1 MNPTQS
7 TNLIALGHLV
17 KEYKRSTAS
26 VVTLAVV
33 ALLLFAFVA
42 FLIVAAIFSTAD
54 SISTR
59 QSAAIFGGI
68 LLLPAIFCLL
78 LLLKGRASLSLY
90 ENGFVYN
97 RRGKDSMTTWDDVEV
112 YAEGV
117 AGRIQKKN
125 GEQFDI
131 ARGLKGEDEFFEKI
145 QEQTLIRLAPRI
157 KAAIF
162 KGETVT
168 FKGLQ
173 PSENHLLK
181 SMNQR
186 LMGAFPGFTVDDKG
200 ITSLENGRRIAWK
213 DVTECGI
220 NQQNLG
226 RMPINLFYI
235 ADPDISLQTNIGLL
249 CNAHVLLDL
258 CSDMV
263 SLNQPGSTNPGEDE
277 R

>member
-7 TNLIALGHLV
+7 TNLIALGRLV
-17 KEYKRSTAS
+17 KEYKRSTAT

-68 LLLPAIFCLL
+68 LLLPVIFCLL

-90 ENGFVYN
+90 ENGLVYHRN
-97 RRGKDSMTTWDDVEV
+97 GKDNMTTWDDVEV

-131 ARGLKGEDEFFEKI
+131 GRGLKGEDEFFEKI
-145 QEQTLIRLAPRI
+145 QEQTLIRLGPRV
-157 KAAIF
+157 KAAISR
-162 KGETVT
+162 GETVT

-173 PSENHLLK
+173 PSENRFLK
-181 SMNQR
+181 SMNQK
-186 LMGAFPGFTVDDKG
+186 LMGTFAGFTVDANG
-200 ITSLENGRRIAWK
+200 ITALDNGRRIAWH
-213 DVTECGI
+213 DVTDCGI

-226 RMPINLFYI
+226 RMPINF
-235 ADPDISLQTNIGLL
+235 
-249 CNAHVLLDL
+249 
-258 CSDMV
+258 
-263 SLNQPGSTNPGEDE
+263 
-277 R
+277 

>member
-7 TNLIALGHLV
+7 TNLIALGRLV

-26 VVTLAVV
+26 VVTLVVV
-33 ALLLFAFVA
+33 ALLLFAFAA
-42 FLIVAAIFSTAD
+42 FLIVAAIFSTQD

-59 QSAAIFGGI
+59 HSAAILGGI
-68 LLLPAIFCLL
+68 FLLPVIVCLL
-78 LLLKGRASLSLY
+78 FLLKGRASLSLY
-90 ENGFVYN
+90 ENGIVYH
-97 RRGKDSMTTWDDVEV
+97 RKGKDSITTWDDVEV

-131 ARGLKGEDEFFEKI
+131 GRGLKDEDEFFEKI
-145 QEQTLIRLAPRI
+145 QEQTLIRLGPRV

-173 PSENHLLK
+173 PSENRFLK
-181 SMNQR
+181 SMNQKMMR
-186 LMGAFPGFTVDDKG
+186 AFLGFTVDTNG
-200 ITSLENGRRIAWK
+200 ITALDNGRRIAWK

-220 NQQNLG
+220 NQQHLG

-235 ADPDISLQTNIGLL
+235 ADRDISLQTNIGLL

-263 SLNQPGSTNPGEDE
+263 RLNQPGATSPGEDGY
-277 R
+277 

>member
-1 MNPTQS
+1 MNPIQS
-7 TNLIALGHLV
+7 TNLIALGRLV

-33 ALLLFAFVA
+33 ALLLFAFAA
-42 FLIVAAIFSTAD
+42 FLIVAAIFSTQD

-59 QSAAIFGGI
+59 HSAAILGGI
-68 LLLPAIFCLL
+68 LLLPVIFCLL
-78 LLLKGRASLSLY
+78 LLLKGRASLRLY
-90 ENGFVYN
+90 ENGLVYHRN
-97 RRGKDSMTTWDDVEV
+97 GKDSITTWDDIEV

-131 ARGLKGEDEFFEKI
+131 GRGLKGEDEFFEKI
-145 QEQTLIRLAPRI
+145 QEQTLIRLAPRV

-162 KGETVT
+162 KGETVV

-173 PSENHLLK
+173 PSENRFLK
-181 SMNQR
+181 GMNQK
-186 LMGAFPGFTVDDKG
+186 LIGAFPGFTVDANG
-200 ITSLENGRRIAWK
+200 ITALDNGRRIAWK

-235 ADPDISLQTNIGLL
+235 ADPDISL
-249 CNAHVLLDL
+249 
-258 CSDMV
+258 
-263 SLNQPGSTNPGEDE
+263 
-277 R
+277 

>member
-1 MNPTQS
+1 MNQTQS
-7 TNLIALGHLV
+7 TNLLALGRLV
-17 KEYKRSTAS
+17 KQYKRSTVS

-33 ALLLFAFVA
+33 ALLLFAFAA
-42 FLIVAAIFSTAD
+42 FLIVAAIFSTQD

-59 QSAAIFGGI
+59 HSAAVFGGI
-68 LLLPAIFCLL
+68 LLLPAIVCLL
-78 LLLKGRASLSLY
+78 FLLKGRASLSLY
-90 ENGFVYN
+90 ENGLVYQRN
-97 RRGKDSMTTWDDVEV
+97 GKDNMTTWDDVEI

-131 ARGLKGEDEFFEKI
+131 GRGLKGEDEFFEKI

-173 PSENHLLK
+173 PSENRFLK
-181 SMNQR
+181 SMNQK
-186 LMGAFPGFTVDDKG
+186 LMGAFPGFTVDANG
-200 ITSLENGRRIAWK
+200 ITALDNGRHIAWK

-220 NQQNLG
+220 NQENLG

-263 SLNQPGSTNPGEDE
+263 RLNQPVATSAGEDGC
-277 R
+277 